1 MYERPQI
8 SLAMAAVYSRE
19 ILEYELQRLS
29 SAPRIVPKLAALVR
43 NPNLNPEDVIEV
55 IRHDPS
61 LTTRLIASCK
71 SAAVHRGSEVT
82 NVHEAVQ
89 CLGFS
94 EVYRIAVVVAFRSG
108 FCTRFKSYDA
118 SSDAVWHQA
127 VSAACFMEEFALEA
141 DEELGLAYTMGLL
154 HMIGMFLID
163 WHCSQIPG
171 ARISTR
177 PFAKQLEL
185 ERKYIGLAHTEISA
199 MALDFWGFPQEIST
213 PIRYYCE
220 PEEAPAEHQTQALRL
235 QLAVGLAQD
244 LNNPNLKAAIAAK
257 LRPHLTPAG
266 NPIEA
271 IIPKVQR
278 RLQVALNFLKL

>member
-1 MYERPQI
+1 
-8 SLAMAAVYSRE
+8 MAVVYSRE

-89 CLGFS
+89 CLGFA

-108 FCTRFKSYDA
+108 FCTRFKCYDA
-118 SSDAVWHQA
+118 SSDTVWQQA
-127 VSAACFMEEFALEA
+127 VSAACFMEEFAMET
-141 DEELGLAYTMGLL
+141 DDELGIAYTIGLL

-177 PFAKQLEL
+177 PFSRQLET
-185 ERKYIGLAHTEISA
+185 EIKYIGLKHMEISA
-199 MALDFWGFPQEIST
+199 MALDFWGFPREISD
-213 PIRYYCE
+213 PIRFYAQ
-220 PEEAPAEHQTQALRL
+220 PEVAAPEYQLQAQRL

-244 LNNPNLKAAIAAK
+244 LNNPNLKAAILAK
-257 LRPHLTPAG
+257 QRPYLSPAG
-266 NPIEA
+266 NPIENLL
-271 IIPKVQR
+271 PKVQR

>member
-1 MYERPQI
+1 
-8 SLAMAAVYSRE
+8 MAAVYSLE
-19 ILEYELQRLS
+19 TLEYELQRLS

-71 SAAVHRGSEVT
+71 SAAVHRGEDVT
-82 NVHEAVQ
+82 TVHEAVQ

-118 SSDAVWHQA
+118 SSDTVWQQA
-127 VSAACFMEEFALEA
+127 VAAACFMEEFALET
-141 DEELGLAYTMGLL
+141 DDELGTAYTVGLL

-171 ARISTR
+171 VRIPTR
-177 PFAKQLEL
+177 PFPRQLET
-185 ERKYIGLAHTEISA
+185 ERKLVGMGHMDISA
-199 MALDFWGFPQEIST
+199 MALEFWGFPPELCI
-213 PIRYYCE
+213 PIRHYCE
-220 PEEAPAEHQTQALRL
+220 PSEAPRAHRLQAQRL

-244 LNNPNLKAAIAAK
+244 LNNPNLKAALAAK
-257 LRPHLTPAG
+257 LRPHLSPAG
-266 NPIEA
+266 NPLEP

>member
-1 MYERPQI
+1 MA
-8 SLAMAAVYSRE
+8 LAYSRE

-55 IRHDPS
+55 IKHDPS

-71 SAAVHRGSEVT
+71 SAAVHHGAEVT

-89 CLGFS
+89 CLGFA

-127 VSAACFMEEFALEA
+127 VSAACFMEEFALEE
-141 DEELGLAYTMGLL
+141 DDELGTAYTVGLL

-163 WHCSQIPG
+163 WHCGQIPG
-171 ARISTR
+171 ARIPTR
-177 PFAKQLEL
+177 PLSRQLET
-185 ERKYIGLAHTEISA
+185 ERKYVGLAHMEITA
-199 MALDFWGFPQEIST
+199 MALDFWGFPQEISA
-213 PIRYYCE
+213 PIRFYCQ
-220 PEEAPAEHQTQALRL
+220 PEEAPLALQGQARRL

-244 LNNPNLKAAIAAK
+244 LNNPNLKAAILAK
-257 LRPHLTPAG
+257 QRPYLSPAG
-266 NPIEA
+266 SPIETL
-271 IIPKVQR
+271 IPKVQR
-278 RLQVALNFLKL
+278 RIQVALNFLKL